1 MQRLSPRPFR
11 KRPASETETEGR
23 IFFLEV
29 SNQTK
34 WLLEPCGAYV
44 KSISR
49 VNSYQKVIYPGT
61 KEDLMVDWDQGYVNG
76 IAMWDIKGKEIEII
90 HRLFLVIAMYCQASS
105 SQLNKSLNL
114 PRC

>member
-29 SNQTK
+29 SNETK

-49 VNSYQKVIYPGT
+49 QSYTSQVLQTFEKRCSPKPFGQT
-61 KEDLMVDWDQGYVNG
+61 KNALFFWHISLYIEENTNFEISFNYNPQIIELMMCWEKHLGNVH
-76 IAMWDIKGKEIEII
+76 K
-90 HRLFLVIAMYCQASS
+90 
-105 SQLNKSLNL
+105 
-114 PRC
+114 

>member
-29 SNQTK
+29 SNETK

-49 VNSYQKVIYPGT
+49 QSYTSQVLQTFEKGAHQNHLGRQKM
-61 KEDLMVDWDQGYVNG
+61 EW
-76 IAMWDIKGKEIEII
+76 
-90 HRLFLVIAMYCQASS
+90 FLAD
-105 SQLNKSLNL
+105 
-114 PRC
+114 

>member
-29 SNQTK
+29 SNETK

-49 VNSYQKVIYPGT
+49 QSYTSQVLQTFEKRCSPKPFGQT
-61 KEDLMVDWDQGYVNG
+61 KNGMVSGRL
-76 IAMWDIKGKEIEII
+76 ARTSSKTEI
-90 HRLFLVIAMYCQASS
+90 
-105 SQLNKSLNL
+105 LNKIGT
-114 PRC
+114 

>member
-29 SNQTK
+29 SNETK

-49 VNSYQKVIYPGT
+49 VNSYQKVIHPGT
-61 KEDLMVDWDQGYVNG
+61 KVRNIWV
-76 IAMWDIKGKEIEII
+76 
-90 HRLFLVIAMYCQASS
+90 FSPLVPSKREKNILELSCYKKRQ
-105 SQLNKSLNL
+105 
-114 PRC
+114 

>member
-29 SNQTK
+29 SNETK

-49 VNSYQKVIYPGT
+49 QSYTSQVLQTFEKRCSPNPFGQT
-61 KEDLMVDWDQGYVNG
+61 KMDW
-76 IAMWDIKGKEIEII
+76 
-90 HRLFLVIAMYCQASS
+90 FLSE
-105 SQLNKSLNL
+105 
-114 PRC
+114 

>member
-29 SNQTK
+29 SNETK

-49 VNSYQKVIYPGT
+49 VNSYQKVIHPGT
-61 KEDLMVDWDQGYVNG
+61 KVRNIWF
-76 IAMWDIKGKEIEII
+76 
-90 HRLFLVIAMYCQASS
+90 FL
-105 SQLNKSLNL
+105 LSLPQNE
-114 PRC
+114 RKIY